1 MAVKFFF
8 DTSVLVAAVSVQHV
22 HHAASL
28 AVYLSANKTQAGCA
42 AHSLAEMY
50 ATLTRLPGKQ
60 QMSCEQ
66 TLLFLDEIRDRLK
79 MVVLDSEE
87 YYSVIRDVAGE
98 GIAGGMVYDALI
110 ARCAI
115 KARAETI
122 FTWNIDHFRR
132 LGPEV
137 AKRVRTP

>member
-1 MAVKFFF
+1 VKFFF

-22 HHAASL
+22 HHEPSL
-28 AVYLSANKTQAGCA
+28 AVYLAANKNQACCA
-42 AHSLAEMY
+42 AHSLAEVY

-60 QMSCEQ
+60 RMSCEQ
-66 TLLFLDEIRDRLK
+66 ALLFIDEIKDRLRTI
-79 MVVLDSEE
+79 VLDSEE
-87 YYSVIRDVAGE
+87 YCSTIADAAAE
-98 GIAGGMVYDALI
+98 GLVGGTIYDGLI

-115 KARAETI
+115 KARADII

-137 AKRVRTP
+137 AKKVRTP

>member
-1 MAVKFFF
+1 VKFFF

-22 HHAASL
+22 HHGPSL
-28 AVYLSANKTQAGCA
+28 AVYLAGNKNQAGCA
-42 AHSLAEMY
+42 AHSLAEVY

-60 QMSCEQ
+60 RMSGDQ
-66 TLLFLDEIRDRLK
+66 TLFFLDQIKDRLK
-79 MVVLDSEE
+79 TIILDNEE
-87 YYSVIRDVAGE
+87 YYSAVAEAAPE
-98 GIAGGMVYDALI
+98 GVVGGMVYDALI

-137 AKRVRTP
+137 AKRARTP